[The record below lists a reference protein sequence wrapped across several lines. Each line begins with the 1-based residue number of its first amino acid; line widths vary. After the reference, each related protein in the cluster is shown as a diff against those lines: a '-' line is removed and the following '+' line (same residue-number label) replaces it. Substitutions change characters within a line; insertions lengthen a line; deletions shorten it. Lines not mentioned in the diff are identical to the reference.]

1 MDTTN
6 VLFDEDESVKYDSP
20 SEDDDDDLI
29 DWVSEERENIKEQE
43 EYKRENM
50 SNFGQGVFQP
60 TTSWGQSGTSQYNP
74 WGGNVQWG
82 LSQPSPAAT
91 QAPGFG
97 TPRPTGSGWNPP
109 FWNNNVNPQT
119 TPGQQQ
125 YVINR
130 NKKVIFCDFQDCL
143 ISSIDAQGK
152 QGVVPRGIYDIYIR
166 RDVID
171 KIRCFGPSWIFVLT
185 NQNVQRGTDQE
196 LSFCRMADY
205 VCACVADLVGL
216 PLANVQCIM
225 KPGLDPYDPCTKP
238 GSGLIKI
245 ALSRI
250 SGLGITKEDLV
261 VIGSQSGFQGQSGR
275 DSKMAAAYGIDYVDV
290 QQLISLYK

>member
-1 MDTTN
+1 MDTRA
-6 VLFDEDESVKYDSP
+6 LFEEDESIGYDSP
-20 SEDDDDDLI
+20 SEDDDDDI

-60 TTSWGQSGTSQYNP
+60 TSSWGQSGTSQYNP
-74 WGGNVQWG
+74 WGGSVQWG
-82 LSQPSPAAT
+82 YGQPSPAAS

-97 TPRPTGSGWNPP
+97 TPRPATPGWSWGSS
-109 FWNNNVNPQT
+109 PQA

-125 YVINR
+125 YQINR
-130 NKKVIFCDFQDCL
+130 SKKVIFCDFQDCL

-152 QGVVPRGIYDIYIR
+152 QGVVPRGIYDIYVR

-205 VCACVADLVGL
+205 VCACVAELVGL
-216 PLANVQCIM
+216 PLANVRCVM

-238 GSGLIKI
+238 GPGLIKI
-245 ALSRI
+245 ALSHI
-250 SGLGITKEDLV
+250 EGLGITKSDMV
-261 VIGSQSGFQGQSGR
+261 VIGSQSGFQGQSNR
-275 DSKMAAAYGIDYVDV
+275 DSEMASSYGIDYVDV